1 MELLQKL
8 DPPLGMGQNPPR
20 RLVYKRLID
29 MDVPLDEKGK
39 ADFTQVLIG
48 MMKKARIK
56 KQIFGVKNYKFFQ
69 IFNEMFRLLEDLIL
83 IIIWSPNSYK
93 SWMLYS

>member
-1 MELLQKL
+1 
-8 DPPLGMGQNPPR
+8 
-20 RLVYKRLID
+20 

-69 IFNEMFRLLEDLIL
+69 IFNEIQTPKRLNFDHRLKPLFVQVLNAIQLKKRIL
-83 IIIWSPNSYK
+83 
-93 SWMLYS
+93 

>member
-1 MELLQKL
+1 MKKRDKFAFAWSDFDPHAAAKINFDQLLELLQKL

-29 MDVPLDEKGK
+29 MDVPLDDKGK

-48 MMKKARIK
+48 LVIN
-56 KQIFGVKNYKFFQ
+56 FDF
-69 IFNEMFRLLEDLIL
+69 LIL
-83 IIIWSPNSYK
+83 N
-93 SWMLYS
+93 

>member
-1 MELLQKL
+1 
-8 DPPLGMGQNPPR
+8 MGQNPPR